1 MVTGSKIANEAV
13 ALNHL
18 DTNIKL
24 PLSKILYELHN
35 QDSGLGDTTQA
46 SPASCRDDKYI
57 SHKLDKE
64 YEVIPHIILTNQ
76 CNCFLYIFDIKQEGT
91 QITITLA
98 IGNNFDAD
106 FAKYQLL
113 ALPF

>member
-1 MVTGSKIANEAV
+1 M
-13 ALNHL
+13 
-18 DTNIKL
+18 
-24 PLSKILYELHN
+24 
-35 QDSGLGDTTQA
+35 GDTTQA
-46 SPASCRDDKYI
+46 SLANCHDDKYI

-106 FAKYQLL
+106 LAKYQLL
-113 ALPF
+113 ALPY

>member
-1 MVTGSKIANEAV
+1 M
-13 ALNHL
+13 LR
-18 DTNIKL
+18 
-24 PLSKILYELHN
+24 LSKILKVITRLPLCSLRKAGH
-35 QDSGLGDTTQA
+35 
-46 SPASCRDDKYI
+46 I

-76 CNCFLYIFDIKQEGT
+76 CNCFIYIFDIKQEGT

-106 FAKYQLL
+106 LAKYQLL
-113 ALPF
+113 ALPY